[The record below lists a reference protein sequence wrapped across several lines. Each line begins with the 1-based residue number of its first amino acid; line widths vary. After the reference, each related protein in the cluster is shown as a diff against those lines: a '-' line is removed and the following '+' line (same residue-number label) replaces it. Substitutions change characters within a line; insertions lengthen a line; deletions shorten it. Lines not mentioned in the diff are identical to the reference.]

1 MLWFM
6 DVFSA
11 IENRRSIKPL
21 DLSDAPVP
29 RDLIQKVLDAAN
41 WAPSHRH
48 TEPWRFKVYLGDA
61 RIRLAEAVASTL
73 PASESSKAA
82 TTIKKMTHAPVIIAI
97 VCHQSPLPKVIP
109 HEEIAST
116 AMAVQNLHFAAR
128 ALDLGG
134 FWSSGNKAFHENVSK
149 FLELQSNE
157 QCLGFFYL
165 GYPQIDWPKS
175 SRGPIENKVEWF
187 NK

>member
-73 PASESSKAA
+73 PAAESSKAT
-82 TTIKKMTHAPVIIAI
+82 TTIKKMTHASCLMKVLTFTR
-97 VCHQSPLPKVIP
+97 SPKARSKCSGFLRGLNIP
-109 HEEIAST
+109 GEET
-116 AMAVQNLHFAAR
+116 
-128 ALDLGG
+128 
-134 FWSSGNKAFHENVSK
+134 SSV
-149 FLELQSNE
+149 
-157 QCLGFFYL
+157 
-165 GYPQIDWPKS
+165 
-175 SRGPIENKVEWF
+175 
-187 NK
+187 